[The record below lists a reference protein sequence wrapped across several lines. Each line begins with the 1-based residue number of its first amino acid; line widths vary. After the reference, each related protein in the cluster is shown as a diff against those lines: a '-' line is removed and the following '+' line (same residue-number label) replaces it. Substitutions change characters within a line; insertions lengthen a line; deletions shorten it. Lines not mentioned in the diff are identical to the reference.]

1 VTNNGDI
8 VAPEEM
14 ALLRNRFVRSRT
26 EAPGSGLGLAIV
38 EAIVEGAGIQLTLCS
53 PAQGQQDGFEA
64 ELNVV
69 IIR

>member
-1 VTNNGDI
+1 
-8 VAPEEM
+8 
-14 ALLRNRFVRSRT
+14 LRNRFVRSRT